1 MKAVV
6 IYAPGG
12 PEQLIYQEVPTPKI
26 KEGWSLV
33 RVRGFGL
40 NHSEIF
46 TREGKSPSMQFPRGI
61 RAAAGR
67 ADLSHRQRLR
77 LANPGRHSR
86 NLPHR
91 LRFPASA
98 QIQAGD
104 WVLVRAAASGV
115 GLAFAGLLKACW
127 LAISLHG
134 SCRNPERKGERLQ
147 GLFNFMARHRVPVP
161 IERIYRLDQLP
172 DAHRFL
178 ESTAGFGKVVVVN
191 E

>member
-46 TREGKSPSMQFPRGI
+46 TREGKSPSVQFPRGI

-67 ADLSHRQRLR
+67 ADLPHPPATTTGQPWPPFPKPTTPPTVPCSSCKFRTATGCWCGRRPMVGRGLRRITEGVLAGHQPARQLPQ
-77 LANPGRHSR
+77 PGTE
-86 NLPHR
+86 
-91 LRFPASA
+91 
-98 QIQAGD
+98 G
-104 WVLVRAAASGV
+104 RAAAR
-115 GLAFAGLLKACW
+115 
-127 LAISLHG
+127 AIQLHG
-134 SCRNPERKGERLQ
+134 PPPG
-147 GLFNFMARHRVPVP
+147 AR
-161 IERIYRLDQLP
+161 
-172 DAHRFL
+172 AH
-178 ESTAGFGKVVVVN
+178 
-191 E
+191 

>member
-26 KEGWSLV
+26 KESWSLV

-46 TREGKSPSMQFPRGI
+46 TREGKSPSVQFPRGI

-91 LRFPASA
+91 LRFPAPAANSGRRPG
-98 QIQAGD
+98 AGAGGGQ
-104 WVLVRAAASGV
+104 WWGV
-115 GLAFAGLLKACW
+115 DFAGLLKACW
-127 LAISLHG
+127 PAISLHG

-147 GLFNFMARHRVPVP
+147 GLFNFMARHRVPEP
-161 IERIYRLDQLP
+161 IERIYRLDQPP

-191 E
+191 K